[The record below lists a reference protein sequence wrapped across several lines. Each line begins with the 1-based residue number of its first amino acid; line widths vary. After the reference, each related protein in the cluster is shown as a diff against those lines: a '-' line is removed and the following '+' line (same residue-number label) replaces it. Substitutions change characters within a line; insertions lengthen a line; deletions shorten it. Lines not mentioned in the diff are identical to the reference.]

1 MKKTQQLLLY
11 NDGADIDTL
20 HIWCL
25 ITENVAANKWRIPS
39 FIPQGCVRESGGK
52 ICQVPAVV
60 TPGE

>member
-25 ITENVAANKWRIPS
+25 ITENVAANK
-39 FIPQGCVRESGGK
+39 
-52 ICQVPAVV
+52 
-60 TPGE
+60 